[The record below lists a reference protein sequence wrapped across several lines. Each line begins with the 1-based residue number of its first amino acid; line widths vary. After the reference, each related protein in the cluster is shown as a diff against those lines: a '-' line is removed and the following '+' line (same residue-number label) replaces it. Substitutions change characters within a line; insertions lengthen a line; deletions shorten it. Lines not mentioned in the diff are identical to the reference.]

1 MKDQHILR
9 VATKIMFPFI
19 LVFGLYV
26 IFHGD
31 FSPGGGFQGGCV
43 IAAAFILYGLVY
55 DAPAMRRILP
65 RKISDAAM
73 CLGVSLYVGVGVW
86 SLLSG
91 YRFLDWAALSPSDPG
106 AGEPRGMSLVEYGV
120 GLTVSMV
127 MITLYNEVS
136 GGSEH
141 PQ

>member
-1 MKDQHILR
+1 VKDQHILR

-65 RKISDAAM
+65 RGVSDTLM
-73 CLGVSLYVGVGVW
+73 CLGVLVYVAAGAW

-91 YRFLDWAALSPSDPG
+91 YRFLDWAALSPADPG
-106 AGEPRGMSLVEYGV
+106 SGEPWGMGVVEYGV
-120 GLTVSMV
+120 GLTVAMV
-127 MITLYNEVS
+127 MITLFNEVS
-136 GGSEH
+136 G
-141 PQ
+141 